1 MQKSKLRAG
10 LLLAVFALL
19 AIFCAGCTP
28 AVTVQNEPEA
38 TIQPEHAEE
47 AVPATEPDALSRFYE
62 LVSLPEGELK
72 TYLQIHG
79 WDMTGAAG
87 EGDLAQLYA
96 AAPHPALRNAGRGQQ
111 TVYPERGVFTIPF
124 WTDGADGGTETLG
137 LATVSLTRL
146 GEAGQDAPFMK
157 SETTYADGAAAYCG
171 MQDGYP
177 VVFRLFC
184 ELEPGQAYDLNDLTE
199 PPSDRTVYLYGERLG
214 VRVSILAGNLN
225 DYVFGGRGVVV
236 TCRSSARSS
245 DEASGF
251 FWQLRLEWLDGMER
265 SYGTG
270 TGDFRPALSNSDF
283 LLAKTKDYAYI
294 LTLRDPSGKPRYLPQ
309 DREAYLDGWLTHG
322 FDGVILIDGA
332 EQSPYGEQFYSQWTQ
347 KLRAADSWLSMFD
360 AASRGEG
367 ERLPDAEL
375 TRQTAQ
381 EAGFGLTMDVPEPVW
396 GCVSFYQG
404 QPDELWDGSTVFT
417 LRNVVAETMGADG
430 YLWKLNRVSRE
441 DFRWQEDVSTIN
453 WDDWADRK
461 TSGEAYLLGRTA
473 DAVYLL
479 RFGGGTQ
486 LFADAPACAE
496 ARADFLAAGRAML
509 QSFLDQNGI
518 EPNPYWQEI
527 YSQYAA
533 G

>member
-1 MQKSKLRAG
+1 MQKEKLRAG
-10 LLLAVFALL
+10 LLAVFMLFAV
-19 AIFCAGCTP
+19 FCAGCTP
-28 AVTVQNEPEA
+28 AETVQAGEETTVLPEN
-38 TIQPEHAEE
+38 TTDE
-47 AVPATEPDALSRFYE
+47 AAPAPEPDALSYFYE
-62 LVSLPEGELK
+62 LASLPEGELK

-79 WDMTGAAG
+79 RDMTGAAG

-96 AAPHPALRNAGRGQQ
+96 EAPHPALRNAGRGQQ
-111 TVYPERGVFTIPF
+111 TVYPERGVFTVPF
-124 WTDGADGGTETLG
+124 WTDGADGGAETLG

-146 GEAGQDAPFMK
+146 GEAGQDEPFTK
-157 SETTYADGAAAYCG
+157 SETAYADGAAAYCG
-171 MQDGYP
+171 MRDGYP
-177 VVFRLFC
+177 IVFRLFC
-184 ELEPGQAYDLNDLTE
+184 ELESGRAYDLNDLTE
-199 PPSDRTVYLYGERLG
+199 PPPDRTVYLYGERLD
-214 VRVSILAGNLN
+214 VRVSVPAGNLN
-225 DYVFGGRGVVV
+225 DYVFGSRDVVV
-236 TCRSSARSS
+236 TCRSSALSS
-245 DEASGF
+245 DAESGF
-251 FWQLRLEWLDGMER
+251 FWKLRLEWLDGMER

-270 TGDFRPALSNSDF
+270 TGDFRPALSENEF

-294 LTLRDPSGKPRYLPQ
+294 LTLRDRSGKPRYLPQ
-309 DREAYLDGWLTHG
+309 DREAYLDAWLTHG

-332 EQSPYGEQFYSQWTQ
+332 EQSPYAEQFYSRWTQ
-347 KLRAADSWLSMFD
+347 KLRAANSWLSMFD

-375 TRQTAQ
+375 AQQTAQ

-404 QPDELWDGSTVFT
+404 QPDELWDGSSIFA
-417 LRNVVAETMGADG
+417 LRNVVSETMGADG
-430 YLWKLNRVSRE
+430 YLWKLSRVSRD
-441 DFRWQEDVSTIN
+441 DFRWQEGVSSIN

-486 LFADAPACAE
+486 LFADVPACAE
-496 ARADFLAAGRAML
+496 ARADFLAAGRTML
-509 QSFLDQNGI
+509 QSFLEQNSI

-527 YSQYAA
+527 YSQHAD